1 MNLLFDENH
10 VQYMQEKL
18 ILVVDDTPANLE
30 VISELLTE
38 VGYEV
43 STAIDGER
51 ALKQAQ
57 YNLPDLILLDV
68 MMPGIDGFET
78 CKRLKNNPGTRDVPV
93 IFMTAVSDG
102 DNKIKAFSLGAVDY
116 ITKPFQEDEVLA
128 RVKTHIKLYSLTKD
142 LETQIQE
149 RTKELSQ
156 ALENLQQSQ
165 MKLVQNEKMSALGQ
179 VVAGVAHEINN
190 PINFIHGNL
199 SHAKKYMED
208 VLRLV
213 HLYETHVSNPI
224 LEIQVF
230 SKLIDLHFIQ
240 SDLPKL
246 LSSMLVGTNRVQEIV
261 RSLRLFSRLDEAEI
275 KEVDLHSGIDS
286 TLMIL
291 NSRLLATRERP
302 AIKVLKEYGE
312 LPLVECY
319 AGQMNQVFL
328 NILTNAIDAL
338 ENDHQ
343 LWVTNLEKKLAN
355 SPLEGCSSPTHQF
368 SIPKSQLPTI
378 WIRTQ
383 LNLDKTSVLIQIKDN
398 GIGMSQKI
406 QEKIFEQ
413 FFTTKSVGRGI
424 GLGLSIAYQIIVEK
438 HRGDIK
444 VNSVPKQGTEFTINI
459 PRKLQAIF

>member
-1 MNLLFDENH
+1 M
-10 VQYMQEKL
+10 
-18 ILVVDDTPANLE
+18 
-30 VISELLTE
+30 
-38 VGYEV
+38 
-43 STAIDGER
+43 
-51 ALKQAQ
+51 
-57 YNLPDLILLDV
+57 
-68 MMPGIDGFET
+68 
-78 CKRLKNNPGTRDVPV
+78 
-93 IFMTAVSDG
+93 
-102 DNKIKAFSLGAVDY
+102 
-116 ITKPFQEDEVLA
+116 
-128 RVKTHIKLYSLTKD
+128 
-142 LETQIQE
+142 
-149 RTKELSQ
+149 
-156 ALENLQQSQ
+156 
-165 MKLVQNEKMSALGQ
+165 
-179 VVAGVAHEINN
+179 
-190 PINFIHGNL
+190 
-199 SHAKKYMED
+199 
-208 VLRLV
+208 
-213 HLYETHVSNPI
+213 
-224 LEIQVF
+224 
-230 SKLIDLHFIQ
+230 
-240 SDLPKL
+240 
-246 LSSMLVGTNRVQEIV
+246 